1 MSPASLK
8 MFMVALINGGTRFS
22 WRERETK
29 KEKELK
35 NARNANYRN

>member
-22 WRERETK
+22 LERDEEGKGIEKRTK
-29 KEKELK
+29 
-35 NARNANYRN
+35 R